1 MFTAQRIMQSYQ
13 IKMAA
18 LAFYHAAPSLGTV
31 NASKDNGNRTF
42 CERNMHVDAVSFRF
56 MQVGVCPDR
65 AELVK

>member
-13 IKMAA
+13 RKRREPCNG
-18 LAFYHAAPSLGTV
+18 FAPSLGTV